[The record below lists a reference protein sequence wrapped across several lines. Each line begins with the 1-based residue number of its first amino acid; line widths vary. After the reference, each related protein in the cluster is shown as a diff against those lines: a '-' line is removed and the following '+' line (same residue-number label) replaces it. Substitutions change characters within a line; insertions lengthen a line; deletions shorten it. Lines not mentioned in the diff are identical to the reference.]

1 MTLAHH
7 AVYQTVQATTA
18 DPARI
23 TLLLFDG
30 AARFLRQAE
39 AGLERKD
46 PAAFTYPLA
55 RAQAIIVEL
64 AMALDHERGGEVA
77 TNLGRLY
84 DFMLRHLTE
93 GLMTRSR
100 DHVARVL
107 TLLQEVRAGFEGAVG
122 AEGSH
127 AA

>member
-1 MTLAHH
+1 MTLAQH
-7 AVYQTVQATTA
+7 ATYQAVQATTA
-18 DPARI
+18 DPARV

-39 AGLERKD
+39 AGLERND
-46 PAAFTYPLA
+46 PAAFTYPIA

-64 AMALDHERGGEVA
+64 AIALDYERGGDVA
-77 TNLGRLY
+77 ANLGRLY

-93 GLMTRSR
+93 GLMARSR

-107 TLLQEVRAGFEGAVG
+107 TLLQDVRAGFEGAIG